1 MAQDL
6 IRLSEMKFEFGDLE
20 NNTIMPDT
28 KIKVIGVGGGGSN
41 AVARMINEGLTG
53 VEFYIVNT
61 DRQALEASP
70 VHNKVQI
77 GTKMTHGLGAGADPS
92 VGRQAALEDTDKII
106 EMLEGA
112 DMVFVTAGLGG
123 GTGTGAAPVVAS
135 LAREMN
141 ALTVAVVTKPFD
153 FEGPRRMKSAEK
165 GLADLA
171 AAVDTVISIPNNRL
185 LDLVPRGTSF
195 FEAFRIA
202 DDVLRQGVQ
211 GISDIIT
218 TPGLINR
225 DFSDIKAIMSGM
237 GYAMMG
243 TATANGNDAAMEA
256 AKQSTSS
263 PLLEEGGVEGA
274 KGILINITGSSRLGI
289 HDVNAACSLIR
300 QAANNDDVQINFGV
314 VLNESMGEAV
324 KITVIATGFQRHH
337 LPAIERKT
345 MHEAPGSAGPPVMP
359 AHTPKPIEMAVPIL
373 APVAMPAEP
382 LIQPFAFPASA
393 APATAVP
400 ATAVPARPALMQE
413 PEALDV
419 SAVAAEQEAAAEAFF
434 DTRTSFEAQ
443 AGPRAIPN
451 WGRFE
456 PVFEPEAPRPT
467 NTEPIPMPIRVAPA
481 PVPAPPL
488 DPPQSVAPPASPP
501 APAPPASPTKDDLEI
516 PAFLRRERKLFQ

>member
-6 IRLSEMKFEFGDLE
+6 IRLSEMKFEFGDMEGGLM
-20 NNTIMPDT
+20 TSDT
-28 KIKVIGVGGGGSN
+28 KIKVVGVGGGGSN

-70 VHNKVQI
+70 VANKVQI
-77 GTKMTHGLGAGADPS
+77 GTKMTHGLGAGADPA
-92 VGRQAALEDTDKII
+92 VGRQAALEDTDAII

-237 GYAMMG
+237 GFAMMG
-243 TATANGNDAAMEA
+243 TATATGNDAANEA
-256 AKQSTSS
+256 AKQAISS

-274 KGILINITGSSRLGI
+274 KGILINITGSSKLGI
-289 HDVNAACSLIR
+289 HDVNAAFTKMPRRWLS
-300 QAANNDDVQINFGV
+300 
-314 VLNESMGEAV
+314 S
-324 KITVIATGFQRHH
+324 ITSI
-337 LPAIERKT
+337 
-345 MHEAPGSAGPPVMP
+345 
-359 AHTPKPIEMAVPIL
+359 
-373 APVAMPAEP
+373 
-382 LIQPFAFPASA
+382 PFH
-393 APATAVP
+393 V
-400 ATAVPARPALMQE
+400 
-413 PEALDV
+413 
-419 SAVAAEQEAAAEAFF
+419 
-434 DTRTSFEAQ
+434 
-443 AGPRAIPN
+443 
-451 WGRFE
+451 
-456 PVFEPEAPRPT
+456 
-467 NTEPIPMPIRVAPA
+467 
-481 PVPAPPL
+481 
-488 DPPQSVAPPASPP
+488 ASP
-501 APAPPASPTKDDLEI
+501 
-516 PAFLRRERKLFQ
+516 